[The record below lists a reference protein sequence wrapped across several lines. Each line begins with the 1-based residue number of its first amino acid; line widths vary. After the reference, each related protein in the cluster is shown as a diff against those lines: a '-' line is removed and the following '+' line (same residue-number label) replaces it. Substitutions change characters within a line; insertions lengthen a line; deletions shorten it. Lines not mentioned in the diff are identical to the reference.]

1 MKIATNLEQGR
12 KLTEILPIESADMYW
27 WCASS
32 NSGKRHYLEVMEGC
46 DFVEE
51 YGNVRAWSLAAL
63 LDIIPF
69 SRLEKL
75 LDSRHMIKWDC
86 TSYPENHSPVIV
98 TDYDDPIDA
107 CVDMIVTLHTLK
119 LL

>member
-1 MKIATNLEQGR
+1 MKIATSLEQGK
-12 KLTEILPIESADMYW
+12 KLTEILPHESADMYW
-27 WCASS
+27 WSS
-32 NSGKRHYLEVMEGC
+32 NKKSYLEVMEGC

-51 YGNVRAWSLAAL
+51 YGNVCAWSLAAL

-86 TSYPENHSPVIV
+86 TSYPENHSTVVV